1 MTEQEIN
8 RWLRRRFAPLGW
20 VLVGYYVLMNAV
32 VSVAMTID
40 LLGQGLKS
48 WANGKFI
55 PDIDTAALM
64 SNGWGY
70 IVATLVGLVVLYAW
84 KGPDFFSREVMARE
98 KRMRP
103 EIFGVLLALCLGS
116 QLVNSLWMTALE
128 AVMNLFGMSAL
139 GILESVSGSTETF
152 SMFLYASILAPVAEE
167 LMFRGWILR
176 SLRPYG
182 KRFAILGSAA
192 LFGIFHGNLL
202 QTPYAFFV
210 GLILGYVTVEYSILW
225 AMAIHLFNNL
235 VVADLLSR
243 VTAGL
248 PEMTASAI
256 TLAILAVGAIVS
268 AVVLV
273 RNRQEIREYR
283 ASEWIDRRC
292 VKCFFLSSGVL
303 ALMLI
308 MFGNM
313 LLMLKA

>member
-8 RWLRRRFAPLGW
+8 RWLCRRFSPLGW

-32 VSVAMTID
+32 VSVAMAID
-40 LLGQGLKS
+40 LLGQGLQSLAKGS
-48 WANGKFI
+48 FI
-55 PDIDTAALM
+55 PDIDTDVLL

-84 KGPDFFSREVMARE
+84 KGPDFFGREVMAKE
-98 KRMRP
+98 KSMKP
-103 EIFGVLLALCLGS
+103 GIFVALLAMCLGS

-128 AVMNLFGMSAL
+128 AVMNLFGTSAL
-139 GILESVSGSTETF
+139 GILESVSGATDSF

-167 LMFRGWILR
+167 LIFRGWILR
-176 SLRPYG
+176 TLRPYG
-182 KRFAILGSAA
+182 KRFAIFSSAV
-192 LFGIFHGNLL
+192 LFGLFHGNLL
-202 QTPYAFFV
+202 QTPYALFV

-248 PEMTASAI
+248 PEMAASAI
-256 TLAILAVGAIVS
+256 TLAVLVAGAVVSGVILA
-268 AVVLV
+268 
-273 RNRQEIREYR
+273 RNRHQIRAYR
-283 ASEWIDRRC
+283 ESEWIDRRC

-303 ALMLI
+303 VLMFL

-313 LLMLKA
+313 LLMLCA